1 MEKTTL
7 LILQNDR
14 IIFQSEKRWLMP
26 LFDFEEYLHDH
37 PQDTAAFE
45 FHDKVIGKAAALLMI
60 RLGAAS
66 VHGNVMSRLACDI
79 LDRHA
84 IPYSYK
90 TLVDRIDC
98 QTEQILLKIDDT
110 ENAYRILAER
120 AHRSPS

>member
-7 LILQNDR
+7 RILQNGR

-37 PQDTAAFE
+37 PQDTAALE

-60 RLGAAS
+60 RLGAAG
-66 VHGNVMSRLACDI
+66 VHGDVMSRLACGI
-79 LDRHA
+79 LDHHA
-84 IPYSYK
+84 IPYTYK

-98 QTEQILLKIDDT
+98 QTEQILLEIDDP
-110 ENAYRILAER
+110 ESAYAILAER
-120 AHRSPS
+120 AHRSAS